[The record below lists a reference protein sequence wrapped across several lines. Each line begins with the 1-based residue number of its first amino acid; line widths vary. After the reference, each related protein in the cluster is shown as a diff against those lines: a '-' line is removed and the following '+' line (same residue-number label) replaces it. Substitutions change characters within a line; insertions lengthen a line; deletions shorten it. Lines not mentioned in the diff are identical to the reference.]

1 MSSSPSKTEHRAE
14 GTLGEIVPGQA
25 SAGGRAQ
32 LEQQR
37 YEQAWLALGEQILR
51 GRSFSGRER
60 HHAFVGLG
68 GGRFAEASAAVGVD
82 LPEDGRALVA
92 ADFDGDGDLDVAIG
106 HRSAPTL
113 RLLRNDAPQG
123 ARIGLRLVAGAQN
136 RDAVGATI
144 RVWGEAADGSP
155 RGPFLA
161 AVVAGDAFLGQSSP
175 ELRVGLGDTA
185 RLTKVVVRWP
195 GGGRSELA
203 GATFALGH
211 RHSVVRGQSGDAT
224 VADLGAFLPSTS
236 ASESAPWQ
244 ARNKPTAR
252 VFFTAPVPM
261 PPVPIRD
268 VRGDQQ
274 LRAAPGR
281 ALLIV
286 LWASWCKP
294 CLAELRALGP
304 ALAALEAEGIDVM
317 ALSVD
322 GLPEGERPSPEQ
334 SAEVLRRLGYRGAS
348 GLAEPGAV
356 AALEALHGALTMTR
370 PPLPLPTSALI
381 DPRGDLAAF
390 YEGPVQLEKVRA
402 DAKVGDRIEER
413 RAAAV
418 ANPSAKALPGGRWLH
433 AAPTLDWQ
441 ALAQGLQQAGLGEL
455 AVAILKRRLLR
466 HPKLAAA
473 YNDLGVAVAELGDLR
488 QAELLFARAREMDPD
503 DPSAAKNLRRVRA
516 ELQARPGR

>member
-92 ADFDGDGDLDVAIG
+92 ADFDGDGDLDLAIG

-113 RLLRNDAPQG
+113 RLLRNEAPQG
-123 ARIGLRLVAGAQN
+123 ARIGLRLVAGARN

-144 RVWGEAADGSP
+144 RIWGEAADGSP

-161 AVVAGDAFLGQSSP
+161 AIVAGDSFLGQSSP

-185 RLTKVVVRWP
+185 RLTKVVIRWP
-195 GGGRSELA
+195 GGDRSELT
-203 GATFALGH
+203 GAAFALGH
-211 RHSVVRGQSGDAT
+211 RHSVVHGPRGEAT

-236 ASESAPWQ
+236 ATASAPWQ

-252 VFFTAPVPM
+252 VFFSAPVPM
-261 PPVPIRD
+261 PPAPIRD
-268 VRGDQQ
+268 VRGEQQ
-274 LRAAPGR
+274 LRAAPDR

-304 ALAALEAEGIDVM
+304 ALPALAAEGIDVI

-322 GLPEGERPSPEQ
+322 GLPDGERPSAEQ
-334 SAEVLRRLGYRGAS
+334 SAEVLRRLGYLGAS
-348 GLAEPGAV
+348 GLAEPGTIAT
-356 AALEALHGALTMTR
+356 LEALHGALTMTR
-370 PPLPLPTSALI
+370 PPLPLPSSALV
-381 DPRGDLAAF
+381 DRRGDLTAF
-390 YEGPVQLEKVRA
+390 YEGPVPLAQMRA
-402 DAKVGDRIEER
+402 DAKIGTAIEAR

-418 ANPSAKALPGGRWLH
+418 ANPSAGALPRGRWLH

-441 ALAQGLQQAGLGEL
+441 ALGQGLQQAGLGEV
-455 AVAILKRRLLR
+455 AVAVLKRRLLR
-466 HPKLAAA
+466 HPKLSAA
-473 YNDLGVAVAELGDLR
+473 YNDLGVVVAELGDLR
-488 QAELLFARAREMDPD
+488 QAELLFARAAELDPD
-503 DPSAAKNLRRVRA
+503 DPSVLNNLRRVRS
-516 ELQARPGR
+516 ELQAGPGR